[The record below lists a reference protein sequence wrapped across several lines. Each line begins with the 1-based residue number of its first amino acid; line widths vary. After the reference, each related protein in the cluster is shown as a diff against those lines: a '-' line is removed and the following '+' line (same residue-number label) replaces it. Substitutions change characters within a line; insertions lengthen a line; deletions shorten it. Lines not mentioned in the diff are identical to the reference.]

1 MYKSLTHYLFNKL
14 AEGQMWGE
22 DFDVFNL
29 FSWYCAIGIGLGI
42 LAFGGVIV
50 LHMRYKSLYLVA
62 ISRIPVANAM
72 ATAPFQLVLKF
83 YEFQRQL
90 VEIFAS

>member
-1 MYKSLTHYLFNKL
+1 MAINQSKSDKTMYKSLTHYLFNKL

-50 LHMRYKSLYLVA
+50 LHNEVQIIVSGGD
-62 ISRIPVANAM
+62 
-72 ATAPFQLVLKF
+72 
-83 YEFQRQL
+83 
-90 VEIFAS
+90 FAYSCS